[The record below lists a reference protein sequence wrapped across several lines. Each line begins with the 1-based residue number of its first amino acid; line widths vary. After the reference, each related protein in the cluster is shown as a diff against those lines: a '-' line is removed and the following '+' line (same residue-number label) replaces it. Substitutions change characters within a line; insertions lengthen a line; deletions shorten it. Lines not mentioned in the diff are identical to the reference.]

1 MATKKIDTTAELK
14 AEMRKNGVRL
24 PHGYTVVKRK
34 PRKAVKKKTAVKKTT
49 VAKKRTTPVK
59 KKTTVKSGKMTPA
72 QKKFAFNSKRAAL
85 MVKQGHAKNL
95 KDAWKQIK
103 TTL

>member
-14 AEMRKNGVRL
+14 AEMKKNGVRL

-34 PRKAVKKKTAVKKTT
+34 PRKTAVKKTT

-103 TTL
+103 N